1 MICSCSV
8 GPLALSLSLSSCCFG
23 VGGTRGGG
31 FVAFKNLPTLLLTYT
46 KHTKLCLIRIWSDR
60 WKWWSSP
67 PPLPPSHHGGC
78 DSSYTYPKWH
88 NWPRVCSMMTQGFVL
103 LFLHMLNTQLA
114 LRDWSMM
121 THCDETLYLH
131 KKHTH
136 THTQLCLRMDW
147 WWPIA

>member
-1 MICSCSV
+1 MARDYMICSCSV

-67 PPLPPSHHGGC
+67 PPSPPLIMVVVILLTHTPNDTIDQGFVQWWPKGLC
-78 DSSYTYPKWH
+78 FSSYTCSTH
-88 NWPRVCSMMTQGFVL
+88 NWL
-103 LFLHMLNTQLA
+103 LGIDQWWPIVMKLFIYTKNT
-114 LRDWSMM
+114 
-121 THCDETLYLH
+121 
-131 KKHTH
+131 HTH
-136 THTQLCLRMDW
+136 THNCV
-147 WWPIA
+147 